1 MKRSWSNLSCLLST
15 HPLLSSRLVLLS
27 MLSIKLRPRL
37 SRDLVDSRM
46 LNDQSNHCMGTQDGN
61 DVDIRSLV
69 LFTSSAQPIFNI
81 YLLESLDPIDRDELE
96 VTSLAL

>member
-1 MKRSWSNLSCLLST
+1 
-15 HPLLSSRLVLLS
+15 

-37 SRDLVDSRM
+37 SRDLVDSRV
-46 LNDQSNHCMGTQDGN
+46 LNDQSNRCMGTQDGN

>member
-1 MKRSWSNLSCLLST
+1 
-15 HPLLSSRLVLLS
+15 
-27 MLSIKLRPRL
+27 
-37 SRDLVDSRM
+37 M